1 MLKYDKTEIEK
12 SSVNKIQFSNPNNEI
27 RHQNVFP
34 FVSLRD
40 TWKGCLGVRMNES
53 GCCLWE
59 ENKMIM
65 TKIDIH
71 VNNVWLGKILLMMMM
86 VIIVAMKTHE

>member
-1 MLKYDKTEIEK
+1 M
-12 SSVNKIQFSNPNNEI
+12 
-27 RHQNVFP
+27 
-34 FVSLRD
+34 
-40 TWKGCLGVRMNES
+40 KGCCIAGMNEKS

-71 VNNVWLGKILLMMMM
+71 VNNVWLGKILLMMI

>member
-1 MLKYDKTEIEK
+1 MKLEK
-12 SSVNKIQFSNPNNEI
+12 RMFSC
-27 RHQNVFP
+27 VC
-34 FVSLRD
+34 LRD
-40 TWKGCLGVRMNES
+40 TRKGCSGVRMNES

-71 VNNVWLGKILLMMMM
+71 VNNVWLGKILLMMI
-86 VIIVAMKTHE
+86 VIIVAMKTHEQTSCFQIRAFS